1 MHKVFEI
8 DKKILELIN
17 YKSKENIIKNN
28 IPESNSDKSY
38 RRKIKKKSIEEIT

>member
-17 YKSKENIIKNN
+17 NKSKENIIKNN

>member
-17 YKSKENIIKNN
+17 NKSKENIIKNN
-28 IPESNSDKSY
+28 IPESNSEKSY